1 MVSATKFRRLSRRER
16 NLFLEA
22 SILLSLSTLS
32 IKAIPFKYI
41 DRFLRSCFSDSISD
55 GIDVKREIAL
65 VRRSISRAANALPWK
80 SLCLSRSIAE
90 FIMLRGRGIPA
101 VILVGARFS
110 GESRLDAHAWVETGL
125 EVKDKRSEN
134 SGFATVIR
142 IGTGPVSR

>member
-1 MVSATKFRRLSRRER
+1 
-16 NLFLEA
+16 
-22 SILLSLSTLS
+22 
-32 IKAIPFKYI
+32 
-41 DRFLRSCFSDSISD
+41 
-55 GIDVKREIAL
+55 VKREIAL

-125 EVKDKRSEN
+125 EVNDKRSEN
-134 SGFATVIR
+134 SSFATVIR